1 MIKNDK
7 LGFFLF
13 GKMSI
18 RIFLKKFYNL
28 FLLCP
33 LISISP
39 ALGSCCS
46 HHVNVRSMTHACQI
60 IQSLFNIKTLPP
72 TDPLQTNILS
82 PSSFFVLV
90 NLKNIKPV
98 HQQSKIKQVLFNDSF
113 NISCKNSKPCL
124 IVEDRSAIKGLKL
137 KYSDSIATGQS
148 I

>member
-1 MIKNDK
+1 MLLKLNKTILICMRLYIIAFQNLKIITESHHKNKTRLILVIMIKNDK
-7 LGFFLF
+7 LGLFLF
-13 GKMSI
+13 GKTSI
-18 RIFLKKFYNL
+18 RIFLKLYNL

-82 PSSFFVLV
+82 PSSSLCT
-90 NLKNIKPV
+90 
-98 HQQSKIKQVLFNDSF
+98 
-113 NISCKNSKPCL
+113 CKSVKHTTR
-124 IVEDRSAIKGLKL
+124 VKL
-137 KYSDSIATGQS
+137 WMSV
-148 I
+148 